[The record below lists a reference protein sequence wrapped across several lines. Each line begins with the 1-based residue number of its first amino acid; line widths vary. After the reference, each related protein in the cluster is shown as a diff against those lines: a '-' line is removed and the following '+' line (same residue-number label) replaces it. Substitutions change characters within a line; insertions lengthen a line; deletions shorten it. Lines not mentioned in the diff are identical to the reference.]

1 MSGLLGGLA
10 SFFASDAIFVVAVI
24 GFLVLLGA
32 LKWGAVSFGSRYG
45 GVGIAAAFVALGLYL
60 VWAGFQQG
68 SPALEQVGGW
78 VAGIAAILLVLE
90 VFIGRHQYHRGGRS
104 DSSSD

>member
-1 MSGLLGGLA
+1 MSGLLDGLT

-45 GVGIAAAFVALGLYL
+45 GVGIAAAFVTLGLYL
-60 VWAGFQQG
+60 LWAGVREG
-68 SPALEQVGGW
+68 SLALEQVGGW
-78 VAGIAAILLVLE
+78 VAGLAAIFLVLE

-104 DSSSD
+104 DGSSD